1 MMSTVGQA
9 KPQITKLTTEQQVS
23 RAVERRFEG
32 HAFGHVYSQVTWVF
46 ENGTLTLS
54 GCVPSFYLKQ
64 MLQETLRD
72 IDQVK
77 QIDNQVNVVNSGGLS
92 SVPWNKPR

>member
-1 MMSTVGQA
+1 MSTVGPE
-9 KPQITKLTTEQQVS
+9 KPKIAKLTTQQQVS
-23 RAVERRFEG
+23 RAVDSRLEG
-32 HAFGHVYSQVTWVF
+32 HSYWHVYSQVTWEY

-64 MLQETLRD
+64 LLQETLRD

-77 QIDNQVNVVNSGGLS
+77 QIDNQTDVVNSSGLS
-92 SVPWNKPR
+92 SVRTDRPR